1 MCRCTQQQ
9 ALRVG
14 KQRAEVRHRADAHE
28 DQGRVDA
35 CLDTDIEKVKQAGMT
50 HDVAVAVI
58 VRAGGI
64 QKGFPQLRMVQGIV
78 SAQVYHKE
86 AQVAQQAAERYAAQK
101 QRFKLFHDPEIEQH
115 KRYHDHDQVLPAAG
129 HEERGKARF
138 QSQRFQGI

>member
-1 MCRCTQQQ
+1 M
-9 ALRVG
+9 A
-14 KQRAEVRHRADAHE
+14 
-28 DQGRVDA
+28 
-35 CLDTDIEKVKQAGMT
+35 

-101 QRFKLFHDPEIEQH
+101 QRFKLFHDSEIEQH